1 VHEGAPKVS
10 SVSRPSNLTDATAA
24 LEPVIQVAGLE
35 IEDVPMTD
43 ASRITLV
50 SPRRDDRRRT
60 NEHVDESVQYV
71 RALIHG
77 IHILN

>member
-1 VHEGAPKVS
+1 MHEGAPTVS
-10 SVSRPSNLTDATAA
+10 SVSRPSNLTDAATA
-24 LEPVIQVAGLE
+24 LEPVIQAAGLE
-35 IEDVPMTD
+35 IEDVPMND
-43 ASRITLV
+43 ASV

-60 NEHVDESVQYV
+60 NEHVDESARYV